1 MPDRSGS
8 YRRDNAF
15 ISYLPRPRENV
26 ALRLA
31 VKDMIDIKGTV
42 TSAGSKYLATHG
54 KPATADAECLRIA
67 RQRRVWLVGK
77 TNLGE
82 LGLGIS
88 GANNYF
94 GTPLNPV
101 RPKLRLVP
109 GGSSSGSAV
118 AVASGMA
125 EVAFGTD
132 TAGSIRVP
140 AACCG
145 VMGLKT
151 TVGLISLKGVVRI
164 SAYALDTVG
173 PMAKDIPHLI
183 EGMDLLQEG
192 FATHYSKVAASIPS
206 GRALRVGRLYVA
218 GTDPAVDQ
226 AVDNALAAAGFQ
238 IVRLDDQFV
247 KEWDQATE
255 DGTKVAAAS
264 GWLTDGWYL
273 DKTGINGITKN
284 AIRLGK
290 LNFNNGFDEALAR
303 RAGWKRTLRK
313 TFESVDLIATPTL
326 LSSPPRISFMGRS
339 ALLELRVLKIQNTVA
354 VNYAGNPAIAMPIP
368 ANIPRA
374 PLSSLQLIAPPR
386 HEAELIRAGQI
397 VESKVWKT
405 PLGRWAEAQ

>member
-1 MPDRSGS
+1 
-8 YRRDNAF
+8 
-15 ISYLPRPRENV
+15 
-26 ALRLA
+26 
-31 VKDMIDIKGTV
+31 MIDVKGTV
-42 TSAGSKYLATHG
+42 TSAGSRYIATHS
-54 KPATADAECLRIA
+54 KPATADAECLKIA
-67 RQRRVWLVGK
+67 RQRNVWFVGK

-88 GANNYF
+88 GANNFF

-125 EVAFGTD
+125 DVAFGTD

-145 VMGLKT
+145 VVGLKT
-151 TVGLISLKGVVRI
+151 TFGLISTKGVVPI
-164 SAYALDTVG
+164 SSYALDTVG
-173 PMAKDIPHLI
+173 PIAKDIPHLI

-192 FATHYSKVAASIPS
+192 FAGHYRKVAATMPS
-206 GRALRVGRLYVA
+206 GRALRVGRLYIP
-218 GTDPAVDQ
+218 GTDPVVDQ
-226 AVDNALAAAGFQ
+226 AVDNALAAAGFRV
-238 IVRLDDQFV
+238 VRLNEQFA
-247 KEWDQATE
+247 KEWDQANK

-273 DKTGINGITKN
+273 DKSGINGITKA

-290 LNFNNGFDEALAR
+290 LNFNNGFEEALAR
-303 RAGWKRTLRK
+303 RAGWQKTLRK

-326 LSSPPRISFMGRS
+326 LGLPPSISFMGRS
-339 ALLELRVLKIQNTVA
+339 AILELRVLRIQNTVA
-354 VNYAGNPAIAMPIP
+354 VNFAGNPAIAMPIP
-368 ANIPRA
+368 ANFPRA

-386 HEAELIRAGQI
+386 HEAELLRAGQI
-397 VESKVWKT
+397 VESKVWET
-405 PLGRWAEAQ
+405 PLGQWSKAQ